1 MRIEIKHGNQK
12 QRVYV
17 EPHLIL
23 RYLISDDEKLD
34 TMIVCKPKDLGLYT
48 TDLALHEALC
58 SIKPFDNFKLN
69 KLVKFVE
76 TVDVLSYNKE
86 TGKEKPIVTHERVES
101 LRAGALKQ

>member
-1 MRIEIKHGNQK
+1 MRVEIKQGSQK

-23 RYLISDDEKLD
+23 RYLVTEDEKLD
-34 TMIVCKPKDLGLYT
+34 TMIVCKPNDLGLYT

-58 SIKPFDNFKLN
+58 SIKPYDNFRLN

-86 TGKEKPIVTHERVES
+86 TGNEKPVVTHEIVES
-101 LRAGALKQ
+101 LRAVALKQ